1 MNIENATA
9 EELISE
15 LMNLAILSY
24 HQYQLYPDGSL
35 EQKQILQA
43 QRIPAELLI
52 ILQESEESCDKWW
65 EKNVTLDFVKEALI
79 EEQNKRLKEAELS
92 QQFLNGDMECTIQA

>member
-9 EELISE
+9 EELIRE
-15 LMNLAILSY
+15 LMDLAILSY

-52 ILQESEESCDKWW
+52 ILQESEESCDKRW
-65 EKNVTLDFVKEALI
+65 EKDVTLDFVKEALI